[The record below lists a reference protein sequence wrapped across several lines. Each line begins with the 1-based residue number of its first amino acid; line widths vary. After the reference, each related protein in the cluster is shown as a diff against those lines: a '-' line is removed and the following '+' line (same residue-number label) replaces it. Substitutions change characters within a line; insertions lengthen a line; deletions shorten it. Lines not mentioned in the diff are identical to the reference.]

1 MTVHDSS
8 KGGGTHPQVVLQ
20 DRDAMRCVTFVDDD
34 DSDDDGDD
42 GYNDGDGD
50 GVSVFRRPR
59 WIATRRRKRRRRSN
73 QRRHAEDGV
82 GYVSWEEVETTTR
95 KG

>member
-1 MTVHDSS
+1 MTRQNGD
-8 KGGGTHPQVVLQ
+8 PQVVLQ
-20 DRDAMRCVTFVDDD
+20 DRDAMRCVTLVDDD
-34 DSDDDGDD
+34 DSDDDDDDD

-50 GVSVFRRPR
+50 VSVFRRPR
-59 WIATRRRKRRRRSN
+59 WIATRTRRGSRSN

-82 GYVSWEEVETTTR
+82 GYVSWEEEVETTTR

>member
-8 KGGGTHPQVVLQ
+8 KGDPQVVLQ
-20 DRDAMRCVTFVDDD
+20 DRDGMRCVTLVDDD
-34 DSDDDGDD
+34 DSGDDDGYD
-42 GYNDGDGD
+42 GYDVDDGD
-50 GVSVFRRPR
+50 GVSMFRRPR
-59 WIATRRRKRRRRSN
+59 WIATRTTSRRSRSN

-82 GYVSWEEVETTTR
+82 GYVSWEEEVETTTR

>member
-1 MTVHDSS
+1 MTVHDPS
-8 KGGGTHPQVVLQ
+8 KGGYTGGSSGS
-20 DRDAMRCVTFVDDD
+20 RCDAMRCVTLVDDD
-34 DSDDDGDD
+34 DSDDDDSDD
-42 GYNDGDGD
+42 GDDGDGD

-59 WIATRRRKRRRRSN
+59 WIATTRRGSRSN

-82 GYVSWEEVETTTR
+82 GYVSWEEEVETTTT

>member
-8 KGGGTHPQVVLQ
+8 KGDPQVVLQ
-20 DRDAMRCVTFVDDD
+20 DRDGMRCVTLVDDDD

-42 GYNDGDGD
+42 GYNGDGD
-50 GVSVFRRPR
+50 GVLVFRRPR
-59 WIATRRRKRRRRSN
+59 WIATTTTRRSRSN

-82 GYVSWEEVETTTR
+82 GYVSWEEEVETTTR

>member
-8 KGGGTHPQVVLQ
+8 KGDPQVVLQ
-20 DRDAMRCVTFVDDD
+20 DRDAMRCVTLVDDD
-34 DSDDDGDD
+34 DSDDDD
-42 GYNDGDGD
+42 GYDGYDGD

-59 WIATRRRKRRRRSN
+59 WIATTTRRRRSSN

-82 GYVSWEEVETTTR
+82 GYVSWEEEVETTTR

>member
-8 KGGGTHPQVVLQ
+8 KGDPQVVLQ
-20 DRDAMRCVTFVDDD
+20 DRDAMRCVTLVDDD
-34 DSDDDGDD
+34 DSDDDDGYD
-42 GYNDGDGD
+42 GYNDGDGGD
-50 GVSVFRRPR
+50 VSVFRRPR
-59 WIATRRRKRRRRSN
+59 WIATTTRRRRSSN

-82 GYVSWEEVETTTR
+82 GYVSWEEEVETTTR

>member
-1 MTVHDSS
+1 
-8 KGGGTHPQVVLQ
+8 
-20 DRDAMRCVTFVDDD
+20 MRCVTLVDDD
-34 DSDDDGDD
+34 DSDDDDGDD
-42 GYNDGDGD
+42 GDDDGDGD

-59 WIATRRRKRRRRSN
+59 WIATTRRGSRSN

-82 GYVSWEEVETTTR
+82 GYVSWEEEVETTTR

>member
-1 MTVHDSS
+1 M
-8 KGGGTHPQVVLQ
+8 VLQ
-20 DRDAMRCVTFVDDD
+20 DRDAMRCVTLVDDD
-34 DSDDDGDD
+34 DSGDGDDDD

-50 GVSVFRRPR
+50 VSVFRRPR
-59 WIATRRRKRRRRSN
+59 WIATTRRGSRSRSN

-82 GYVSWEEVETTTR
+82 GYVSWEEEVETTTR

>member
-1 MTVHDSS
+1 MTRQ
-8 KGGGTHPQVVLQ
+8 KGTQVVLQ

-34 DSDDDGDD
+34 DSDDDDGDD

-59 WIATRRRKRRRRSN
+59 WIATTRRGSRSN

-82 GYVSWEEVETTTR
+82 GYVSWEEEVETTTR

>member
-1 MTVHDSS
+1 
-8 KGGGTHPQVVLQ
+8 
-20 DRDAMRCVTFVDDD
+20 MRCVTLVDDD
-34 DSDDDGDD
+34 DDSGDDGDDDGDV
-42 GYNDGDGD
+42 GD

-59 WIATRRRKRRRRSN
+59 WIATRRRRRSRSN

-82 GYVSWEEVETTTR
+82 GYVSWEEEVETTTR

>member
-1 MTVHDSS
+1 
-8 KGGGTHPQVVLQ
+8 
-20 DRDAMRCVTFVDDD
+20 MRCVTLVDDD
-34 DSDDDGDD
+34 DSDDGDGDGYD
-42 GYNDGDGD
+42 GGD

-59 WIATRRRKRRRRSN
+59 WIATRRRKRRSRST

-82 GYVSWEEVETTTR
+82 GYVSWEEEVETTTR

>member
-1 MTVHDSS
+1 MGIHRW
-8 KGGGTHPQVVLQ
+8 VVLQ
-20 DRDAMRCVTFVDDD
+20 DRDAMRCVTLADDD
-34 DSDDDGDD
+34 DSDDDDGDD
-42 GYNDGDGD
+42 GYDGDVGD

-59 WIATRRRKRRRRSN
+59 WIATRTRRGSRSN

-82 GYVSWEEVETTTR
+82 GYVSWEEEVETTTR

>member
-8 KGGGTHPQVVLQ
+8 KGDPQVVLQ
-20 DRDAMRCVTFVDDD
+20 DRDAMRCVTLVDDD
-34 DSDDDGDD
+34 DSDDDDGDD
-42 GYNDGDGD
+42 GDDDDDGD
-50 GVSVFRRPR
+50 VSVFRRPR
-59 WIATRRRKRRRRSN
+59 WIATRTRRGSRSN

-82 GYVSWEEVETTTR
+82 GYVSWEEEVETTTR